1 MLRSHRSRPILAVEI
16 LAVVA
21 GLGQI
26 FIGDRLVE
34 LLRSA
39 FQCLS
44 APMVNSTAN
53 AKPACV
59 NIAVGLGLAHSIQTH
74 EESAVDNLI
83 NVHARADLNPGAPDF
98 RISSLR
104 C

>member
-1 MLRSHRSRPILAVEI
+1 MLRSKSLGEMSFVVMRTRHRSRPILAVEI

-39 FQCLS
+39 FQC
-44 APMVNSTAN
+44 
-53 AKPACV
+53 
-59 NIAVGLGLAHSIQTH
+59 
-74 EESAVDNLI
+74 
-83 NVHARADLNPGAPDF
+83 ADGKLD
-98 RISSLR
+98 R
-104 C
+104 